1 MFGDP
6 VSLALGNLGQNA
18 VGNRGEILDVSRLFD
33 RERQAKSRSSWAG
46 TAITAPS
53 P

>member
-1 MFGDP
+1 MAEG
-6 VSLALGNLGQNA
+6 LAA
-18 VGNRGEILDVSRLFD
+18 DIDYRAD
-33 RERQAKSRSSWAG
+33 RQVVFQRNAKSRSSWAG